1 MNKQKKKSIMHLEI
15 ENETNKNFFWM
26 KCNKRRNFVFPK
38 VSYIFNKTLTF
49 SNNCSNCA
57 DNNDTISE

>member
-1 MNKQKKKSIMHLEI
+1 
-15 ENETNKNFFWM
+15 M

-38 VSYIFNKTLTF
+38 VLYIFNKTLTF

-57 DNNDTISE
+57 DNNDRISE